1 MKARCMNFHE
11 HLIVGN
17 DRRVDVT
24 QAQKIKGAILVMH
37 NRFHSVLCMM
47 EEPRDGD
54 VIRRDSSLT

>member
-1 MKARCMNFHE
+1 MNFHE

-17 DRRVDVT
+17 DRRLDVA

-37 NRFHSVLCMM
+37 NRFHSVVCMM